1 MADGRLVHTRF
12 PLDTPQLMTSEKP
25 AAASPGGS
33 KSGKKSASKDVNK
46 SAEIRRVAAAMKARG
61 EKPRPKLI
69 VEMLRKQG
77 VDVVSPQVSMVLK
90 RMGFRPL
97 RRRKAGKRTA
107 AGVGTGGKAGIAG
120 ANVSIDDLIAARKVA
135 KSFGNADRAIAA
147 LAALKRFEG

>member
-1 MADGRLVHTRF
+1 
-12 PLDTPQLMTSEKP
+12 MTSEKS
-25 AAASPGGS
+25 ATASVGGS

-46 SAEIRRVAAAMKARG
+46 SAEIRRVATAMKARG

-69 VEMLRKQG
+69 VEALRKQG
-77 VDVVSPQVSMVLK
+77 LEVVSPQVSMVLK

-97 RRRKAGKRTA
+97 RRRKAGTRGTA
-107 AGVGTGGKAGIAG
+107 AVAAAAKGGTSG
-120 ANVSIDDLIAARKVA
+120 ASVSIDDLIAARKVA